1 MVENFRKFKA
11 GPDPFGRMW
20 DVEFRWLQT
29 AISIRRADTVDVKF
43 EVETDGEPKAEKVV
57 ALLHPDLLRL
67 STSTGHPLTDP
78 WCMKIAGLHLKNMI
92 ESGEDMEKTLV
103 TIHFDHMDRY
113 ARELQAAHS

>member
-1 MVENFRKFKA
+1 MASR
-11 GPDPFGRMW
+11 
-20 DVEFRWLQT
+20 
-29 AISIRRADTVDVKF
+29 
-43 EVETDGEPKAEKVV
+43 AEKVV

-103 TIHFDHMDRY
+103 TTQPAELEQY
-113 ARELQAAHS
+113 ARELEDSLARK